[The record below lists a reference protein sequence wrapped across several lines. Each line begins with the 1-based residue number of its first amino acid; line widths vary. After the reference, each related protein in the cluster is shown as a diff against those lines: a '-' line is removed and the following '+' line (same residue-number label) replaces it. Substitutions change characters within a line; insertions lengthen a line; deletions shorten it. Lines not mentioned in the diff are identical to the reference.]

1 MIRKSTGKVLL
12 LTLII
17 AALVSTGYAQAIIK
31 IGVVNSQEVLQA
43 SKEGKKVMGQLQEKD
58 KRNSAELSRRDE
70 EIRNLQTKLNTQ
82 RLTLTQEAIINLTSD
97 LENKTTARKRFAE
110 DTYKDMQAMT
120 QRMFQKIQGELLP
133 IIEKLGKERGLDI
146 IFDLGNSGAVY
157 YSPTIDLTQEVIKRY
172 DASKTASN

>member
-1 MIRKSTGKVLL
+1 MIRKSTGKALL

-17 AALVSTGYAQAIIK
+17 VAIVSTGYAQAIIK
-31 IGVVNSQEVLQA
+31 IGVVDSQKVLQE
-43 SKEGKKVMGQLQEKD
+43 SKEGKTVMNQLQEKD

-97 LENKTTARKRFAE
+97 LESKTTARKRFAE
-110 DTYKDMQAMT
+110 DTYRDMQSMT

-157 YSPTIDLTQEVIKRY
+157 YSPTIDVTQEVIKRY
-172 DASKTASN
+172 DASKT